1 MAEATMHIE
10 VVSAESHV
18 ISADVAELYARSTEG
33 EFGILPGHQPGV
45 FALEIA
51 PVTLRYPD
59 GTLQRVAVHRGTL
72 FVDQGSSLILLADIA
87 ELEDDID
94 VARARAKLQRLEE
107 QLAQDGPD
115 PVLQASLAKQQVR
128 LQVAPPTGAE
138 G

>member
-87 ELEDDID
+87 ELEDDIN

-128 LQVAPPTGAE
+128 LQVAPPTGSE

>member
-1 MAEATMHIE
+1 MAETTMHIE

-18 ISADVAELYARSTEG
+18 ISADIAELYARSTEG

-59 GTLQRVAVHRGTL
+59 GRVQRVAVHRGML
-72 FVDQGSSLILLADIA
+72 FVDQGHSLILLADIA

-94 VARARAKLQRLEE
+94 VARAQAKLQRLEE
-107 QLAQDGPD
+107 QLAEDGPD
-115 PVLQASLAKQQVR
+115 PVLQASLTKQQVR
-128 LQVAPPTGAE
+128 LQVAPRAGSEA
-138 G
+138 